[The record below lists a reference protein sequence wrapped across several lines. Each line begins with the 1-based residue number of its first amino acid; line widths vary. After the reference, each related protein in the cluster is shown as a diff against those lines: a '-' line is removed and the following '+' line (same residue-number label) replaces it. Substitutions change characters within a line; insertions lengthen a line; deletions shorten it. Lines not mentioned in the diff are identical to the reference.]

1 MKKAFLLILILM
13 VSVISTAC
21 INNLAVQELNNKAQE
36 YLNKGDYDSAIG
48 RLKSSI
54 DLDNTIYETHYNLG
68 IAYAQS
74 EKYSD
79 AVDEFE
85 KTIELNPDF
94 DMAYYSLAVAY
105 ENNAKNIINPPAKDD
120 DSEEDISF
128 EDNGKRVLSAEDKEH
143 IVENFNK
150 SIEAYNNYLTKT
162 QSSEKKNEINS
173 KIEYLQNEILKY
185 GEN

>member
-36 YLNKGDYDSAIG
+36 YLSKGDYESAIG

-54 DLDNTIYETHYNLG
+54 DLDDTLYETHYNLG
-68 IAYAQS
+68 IAYTQA

-85 KTIELNPDF
+85 KVVKLNPDF
-94 DMAYYSLAVAY
+94 DMAYYY
-105 ENNAKNIINPPAKDD
+105 IYYY
-120 DSEEDISF
+120 ISF
-128 EDNGKRVLSAEDKEH
+128 SLLLLK
-143 IVENFNK
+143 
-150 SIEAYNNYLTKT
+150 
-162 QSSEKKNEINS
+162 
-173 KIEYLQNEILKY
+173 EIL
-185 GEN
+185 NN

>member
-36 YLNKGDYDSAIG
+36 YLNKGDYENAIG

-54 DLDNTIYETHYNLG
+54 DLDDTMYETHYNLG
-68 IAYAQS
+68 IAYTQA

-85 KTIELNPDF
+85 KVVKLNPDF

-105 ENNAKNIINPPAKDD
+105 ENEAKTIINPPAKEDGDEDD
-120 DSEEDISF
+120 IEYNEI
-128 EDNGKRVLSAEDKEH
+128 GKKVLSAEDKGE
-143 IVENFNK
+143 IAENYK
-150 SIEAYNNYLTKT
+150 KAIDAYNTYLEKT
-162 QSSEKKNEINS
+162 TSTDKKSAVNS
-173 KIEYLQNEILKY
+173 KIEYLQNEIIKY
-185 GEN
+185 TEN